1 MFKSDY
7 KPFTCIYF
15 TTNAVTII
23 FIYLHLDPLQEISLL
38 EFSIS
43 THSERRKYTFLNVNN
58 FIQYILLSFYM
69 PQPYNSSSFNHPNNI
84 WWSVQIIMLFIIH
97 SSPLP
102 VILSLL
108 CLNLNTLSL
117 PSSPKMTDQLA
128 HQNKTQFI
136 HEYSTWRIKSSFT
149 CKMYIKVKCT

>member
-7 KPFTCIYF
+7 QPFTCIYF
-15 TTNAVTII
+15 TTNAVTILL
-23 FIYLHLDPLQEISLL
+23 IYLHLDPFQGIFLLQ
-38 EFSIS
+38 FSIS
-43 THSERRKYTFLNVNN
+43 THSKRIKYTFLNINN

-69 PQPYNSSSFNHPNNI
+69 PQPYNSSSINHPNNI
-84 WWSVQIIMLFIIH
+84 

-108 CLNLNTLSL
+108 CPNLNTLSL
-117 PSSPKMTDQLA
+117 PSYHNMTDQLA

-136 HEYSTWRIKSSFT
+136 HIYMTKKIQIHKQNVHQGEMCLILVHLHLAHVS
-149 CKMYIKVKCT
+149 